1 MIEIADE
8 FARSGLSY
16 PNYLTQ
22 LGAEAQTE
30 ILAKSSIDLAM
41 RDGFRK
47 MRGFLMTTKGLTEDR
62 PRMRRS
68 R

>member
-1 MIEIADE
+1 MIETADE
-8 FARSGLSY
+8 FVRSGLSY

-47 MRGFLMTTKGLTEDR
+47 TRGFLMTTKGLTEDESISL
-62 PRMRRS
+62 M
-68 R
+68 